1 MLKRII
7 QLHGETENVS
17 KVIMDIY
24 DILRNNAITVTEFE
38 SLDLTATSFDNIEIT
53 AYEFDVN
60 GKQLL
65 NL

>member
-1 MLKRII
+1 
-7 QLHGETENVS
+7 
-17 KVIMDIY
+17 MDIY

-38 SLDLTATSFDNIEIT
+38 GLDLTATNFDNIEIT

>member
-1 MLKRII
+1 
-7 QLHGETENVS
+7 
-17 KVIMDIY
+17 MDIY

-38 SLDLTATSFDNIEIT
+38 DLDLTATDFDEIEIT

-60 GKQLL
+60 GKQLI